1 MSIHLFELRPGAVR
15 GPRTL
20 RRRRWKPANAVS
32 GAAALAFALFA
43 GPLSA
48 QTGTISGVLTNGETG
63 EPLSNVQISLEGTG
77 LGTLTNNQGRFL
89 ILNAPAGERE
99 VVAQL
104 IGFREERRTV
114 SLGSGESALADM
126 SMYPL
131 AVELE
136 GVVVTGTA
144 IAAQKREVGNSISLV
159 TSDELLYAGAINLE
173 DALRG
178 RALGVS
184 ITGASGTAG
193 AGSDILLRGTN
204 SVNGRN
210 RPLIYVD
217 GVRMPTGTLED
228 ASGEAQEHATFL
240 GSIREE
246 DIERIE
252 IIKGPAASSLYG
264 TDASAGVIQI
274 FTKKGSP
281 GAPRWTMN
289 MQQGLQRVGHVG
301 PSLDPT
307 GLRVND
313 CTRQFNHSLEEGYH
327 FNRDESGTLIADP
340 GCPASGT
347 WLRDAHVQDY
357 SLSVRGGSEEVTY
370 YASAG
375 YGITEGVIDPNE
387 SEDVNVRANFTFSG
401 FENFQIN
408 LNNFYTRRDIAWIP
422 NGDNSEGLLYN
433 VARGDE
439 GETPDNDDSA
449 VLDLT
454 QDQTINHFNS
464 SANVDWT
471 PMDNMRHRLTF
482 GLDYSNSHYITQRP
496 WLFWNNPLG
505 TRTVDIENRRVITL
519 DYAGTY
525 LFELP
530 GNFTSTTSAGA
541 QYNQFEHLGN
551 RTDVEG
557 FIGPGAK
564 VLENAEEVT
573 NYNEDRDATEGGGFF
588 IQEQIGWRNRLF
600 VNVGLR
606 ADTHSSFG
614 REYTKDVR
622 FTMYPKAQAT
632 YTLSD
637 HEFWPSWWETF
648 RLRGAYGE
656 SGEAPP
662 ADASVTIFEASS
674 LADEN
679 NLGFIIDNLANLRVG
694 PERAK
699 EFEGG
704 FDASL
709 FDGILA
715 LNGTAYYRR
724 TFDGLINVAPAPSSG
739 EEILE
744 YRNYADRPG
753 NSAWTQLHEAAW
765 AGYYGVEIT
774 TRVFAE
780 EGLTNHPLTARSWI
794 ISGWAERMMGELFC
808 ESVFNYGPGAG
819 ALIGPN
825 DQYDPSRSVDTDSIM
840 RRSLNAMQNALTVA
854 EAAVAAGAPTPD
866 GDERIFDPVKLMF
879 AAHGGIAQAAMLMG
893 DWDLALSHAAQV
905 PDDFILYSHSH
916 PEVEDNGWFDVSFQN
931 DDFTLWNTPV
941 HRVFHDDP
949 RVPWIKCGE
958 WRSDTLRTRHG
969 SSRDIRDTGLCDRT
983 TGYGGE
989 YRAESN
995 RMPLYSSLKSETEGL
1010 LTRPGGET
1018 GEDAD
1023 FPMVRGTEMLLIR
1036 AEKALLDGNLGQFT
1050 TLVNRARA
1058 VYGMDPI
1065 EAPTSAG
1072 ALEYPN
1078 AQDDAWSILDRERY
1092 VLMHL
1097 EGRRFA
1103 DMRRW
1108 QHPYIAES
1116 HAINPRVESEN
1127 GPARV
1132 VYCMP
1137 IADIECDANADFN
1150 CPGVG

>member
-1 MSIHLFELRPGAVR
+1 MTVQSYALRPQTV
-15 GPRTL
+15 PK
-20 RRRRWKPANAVS
+20 RRWKRANAMS
-32 GAAALAFALFA
+32 GAVALASALLA

-48 QTGTISGVLTNGETG
+48 QTGTISGVLTNGESG
-63 EPLSNVQISLEGTG
+63 EPLSNVQISVEGTG

-89 ILNAPAGERE
+89 ILNVPAGDRE

-104 IGFREERRTV
+104 IGFREERHTV
-114 SLGSGESALADM
+114 SLGSGESALADI

-159 TSDELLYAGAINLE
+159 TSDELLYSGAINLE

-228 ASGEAQEHATFL
+228 ATGEAQEHATFL

-327 FNRDESGTLIADP
+327 FNRDESGSIIADP
-340 GCPASGT
+340 GCPASGS

-357 SLSVRGGSEEVTY
+357 SISVRGGSEEVTY
-370 YASAG
+370 FASAG
-375 YGITEGVIDPNE
+375 YGIAEGVIDPNA
-387 SEDVNVRANFTFSG
+387 SEDVNVRGNFTFSG

-422 NGDNSEGLLYN
+422 NGDNAEGLLYN

-439 GETPDNDDSA
+439 GETPDNNDAA

-454 QDQTINHFNS
+454 QDQVINHFNS
-464 SANVDWT
+464 SANIDWT
-471 PMDNMRHRLTF
+471 PIANMRHRLTF

-588 IQEQIGWRNRLF
+588 VQEQIGWRNRLF

-614 REYTKDVR
+614 REYTQDVR

-648 RLRGAYGE
+648 RLRTAYGE

-679 NLGFIIDNLANLRVG
+679 NLGFIIDNLANRRIG

-739 EEILE
+739 INEAIPQNVGIWDSRGIEVGLDFLVFE
-744 YRNYADRPG
+744 GFSSRVSVNANYQYNYTKMVELGDPQFEQFSFSYLNRYRKDRPIPALFG
-753 NSAWTQLHEAAW
+753 KQMCNPDEMGALPTYTDDDDCVLD
-765 AGYYGVEIT
+765 GVEI
-774 TRVFAE
+774 A
-780 EGLTNHPLTARSWI
+780 NHPDTFFYAPSRPPHEASV
-794 ISGWAERMMGELFC
+794 GFRAT
-808 ESVFNYGPGAG
+808 VFN
-819 ALIGPN
+819 
-825 DQYDPSRSVDTDSIM
+825 
-840 RRSLNAMQNALTVA
+840 
-854 EAAVAAGAPTPD
+854 
-866 GDERIFDPVKLMF
+866 
-879 AAHGGIAQAAMLMG
+879 
-893 DWDLALSHAAQV
+893 
-905 PDDFILYSHSH
+905 DFILDAFGVAQVGHWLYDDLAQELAADGLWPGCWPINDAVNAGVTAEDPSMYSMYTAKEIGRCWENESDN
-916 PEVEDNGWFDVSFQN
+916 EDWMEPADYFRLQAVS
-931 DDFTLWNTPV
+931 L
-941 HRVFHDDP
+941 
-949 RVPWIKCGE
+949 
-958 WRSDTLRTRHG
+958 S
-969 SSRDIRDTGLCDRT
+969 
-983 TGYGGE
+983 Y
-989 YRAESN
+989 
-995 RMPLYSSLKSETEGL
+995 RMPREWLPGSVTGATIQLRATNLFTWTRFSGLY
-1010 LTRPGGET
+1010 P
-1018 GEDAD
+1018 DALIS
-1023 FPMVRGTEMLLIR
+1023 PAQQTARG
-1036 AEKALLDGNLGQFT
+1036 
-1050 TLVNRARA
+1050 
-1058 VYGMDPI
+1058 
-1065 EAPTSAG
+1065 AG
-1072 ALEYPN
+1072 Y
-1078 AQDDAWSILDRERY
+1078 IL
-1092 VLMHL
+1092 
-1097 EGRRFA
+1097 
-1103 DMRRW
+1103 
-1108 QHPYIAES
+1108 P
-1116 HAINPRVESEN
+1116 
-1127 GPARV
+1127 PARQFS
-1132 VYCMP
+1132 MNLR
-1137 IADIECDANADFN
+1137 INF
-1150 CPGVG
+1150 

>member
-1 MSIHLFELRPGAVR
+1 MFELRPRTVR
-15 GPRTL
+15 K
-20 RRRRWKPANAVS
+20 RRWKPANVVS
-32 GAAALAFALFA
+32 GAAALAFALLA
-43 GPLSA
+43 CPLSA

-63 EPLSNVQISLEGTG
+63 EPLSNVQVSLELTG

-114 SLGSGESALADM
+114 SLGSGESALVDI

-246 DIERIE
+246 DIDRIE

-301 PSLDPT
+301 PSIDPT

-327 FNRDESGTLIADP
+327 FNRDESGSLIADP
-340 GCPASGT
+340 GCPSSGS
-347 WLRDAHVQDY
+347 WLRDARVQDY
-357 SLSVRGGSEEVTY
+357 SLSVRGGSEDVTY

-375 YGITEGVIDPNE
+375 YGATEGVIDPNE
-387 SEDVNVRANFTFSG
+387 SEDVNVRANFTFNG

-408 LNNFYTRRDIAWIP
+408 LNNFYTRRDITWIP
-422 NGDNSEGLLYN
+422 NGDQDEGLLYN

-454 QDQTINHFNS
+454 QDQVVNHFNS

-471 PMDNMRHRLTF
+471 PVDNMRHRLTF
-482 GLDYSNSHYITQRP
+482 GLDYSNSHFITQRP

-588 IQEQIGWRNRLF
+588 LQEQIGWRNRLF

-679 NLGFIIDNLANLRVG
+679 NLGFIINNLANLRIG

-739 EEILE
+739 IAESIPQNVGIWDSRGIEVGLDFLVFEGFSSRVSINANYQYNHTKMVELGDPQFE
-744 YRNYADRPG
+744 QFSFNYLNRYRKDRPIPALTG
-753 NSAWTQLHEAAW
+753 KQICNPDEMGALPTYTDDDDCVLD
-765 AGYYGVEIT
+765 GVEI
-774 TRVFAE
+774 A
-780 EGLTNHPLTARSWI
+780 NHPDTFFYA
-794 ISGWAERMMGELFC
+794 
-808 ESVFNYGPGAG
+808 
-819 ALIGPN
+819 
-825 DQYDPSRSVDTDSIM
+825 PSRPPHEASVGFRAT
-840 RRSLNAMQNALTVA
+840 LFN
-854 EAAVAAGAPTPD
+854 
-866 GDERIFDPVKLMF
+866 
-879 AAHGGIAQAAMLMG
+879 
-893 DWDLALSHAAQV
+893 
-905 PDDFILYSHSH
+905 DFILDAFGVAQVGHWLYDDLAQELAADGLW
-916 PEVEDNGWFDVSFQN
+916 PECWPINDAVNAGVQAEDPS
-931 DDFTLWNTPV
+931 
-941 HRVFHDDP
+941 
-949 RVPWIKCGE
+949 
-958 WRSDTLRTRHG
+958 
-969 SSRDIRDTGLCDRT
+969 
-983 TGYGGE
+983 
-989 YRAESN
+989 
-995 RMPLYSSLKSETEGL
+995 LYSMYTAKEIGRCWENESTMRTGWSQ
-1010 LTRPGGET
+1010 LTTSGSRP
-1018 GEDAD
+1018 
-1023 FPMVRGTEMLLIR
+1023 
-1036 AEKALLDGNLGQFT
+1036 
-1050 TLVNRARA
+1050 
-1058 VYGMDPI
+1058 
-1065 EAPTSAG
+1065 
-1072 ALEYPN
+1072 
-1078 AQDDAWSILDRERY
+1078 
-1092 VLMHL
+1092 
-1097 EGRRFA
+1097 
-1103 DMRRW
+1103 
-1108 QHPYIAES
+1108 
-1116 HAINPRVESEN
+1116 
-1127 GPARV
+1127 
-1132 VYCMP
+1132 
-1137 IADIECDANADFN
+1137 
-1150 CPGVG
+1150 

>member
-1 MSIHLFELRPGAVR
+1 MTVQSYALRPKTV
-15 GPRTL
+15 PK
-20 RRRRWKPANAVS
+20 RRWKRANAMS
-32 GAAALAFALFA
+32 GAVALAFALLA

-63 EPLSNVQISLEGTG
+63 EPLSNVQISVEGTG

-89 ILNAPAGERE
+89 ILNVPAGDRE

-104 IGFREERRTV
+104 IGFREERHTV
-114 SLGSGESALADM
+114 SLGSGESALADI

-159 TSDELLYAGAINLE
+159 TSDELLYSGAINLE

-228 ASGEAQEHATFL
+228 GVGEAQEHATFL

-281 GAPRWTMN
+281 GEPRWTMN

-301 PSLDPT
+301 PNLDPT

-327 FNRDESGTLIADP
+327 FNRDESGSLIGDP
-340 GCPASGT
+340 GCPASGS
-347 WLRDAHVQDY
+347 WLRDARVQDY
-357 SLSVRGGSEEVTY
+357 SLSVRGGSEDVTY
-370 YASAG
+370 FASAG
-375 YGITEGVIDPNE
+375 YGATEGVIDPNE
-387 SEDVNVRANFTFSG
+387 SEDVNVRANFTFNG

-422 NGDNSEGLLYN
+422 NGDQLEGLLYN

-439 GETPDNDDSA
+439 GETPDNNDAA
-449 VLDLT
+449 VLDMT
-454 QDQTINHFNS
+454 QDQVINHFNS
-464 SANVDWT
+464 SANIDWT
-471 PMDNMRHRLTF
+471 PVDNMRHRLTF

-588 IQEQIGWRNRLF
+588 VQEQIGWRNRLF

-614 REYTKDVR
+614 REYTQDVR

-679 NLGFIIDNLANLRVG
+679 NLGFIIDNLANRRIG

-739 EEILE
+739 INEAIPQNVGIWDSRGIEVGLDFLVFE
-744 YRNYADRPG
+744 GFSSRVSVNANYQYNHTRMVELGDPQFEQFSFSYLNRYRKDRPIPALFG
-753 NSAWTQLHEAAW
+753 KQMCNPDEMGALPTYTDDDDCVLDSVEIANHPDTFFYAPSRPPHEASVGFRA
-765 AGYYGVEIT
+765 T
-774 TRVFAE
+774 
-780 EGLTNHPLTARSWI
+780 
-794 ISGWAERMMGELFC
+794 
-808 ESVFNYGPGAG
+808 VFNDF
-819 ALIGPN
+819 I
-825 DQYDPSRSVDTDSIM
+825 VD
-840 RRSLNAMQNALTVA
+840 A
-854 EAAVAAGAPTPD
+854 
-866 GDERIFDPVKLMF
+866 F
-879 AAHGGIAQAAMLMG
+879 GIAQVGHWLY
-893 DWDLALSHAAQV
+893 DDLAQELAADGLWPECWPINDAVNAGVTAEDPSMYSMYTAKEIGRCWENESDNEDWMEPADYFRLQAVSLS
-905 PDDFILYSHSH
+905 Y
-916 PEVEDNGWFDVSFQN
+916 
-931 DDFTLWNTPV
+931 
-941 HRVFHDDP
+941 
-949 RVPWIKCGE
+949 
-958 WRSDTLRTRHG
+958 
-969 SSRDIRDTGLCDRT
+969 
-983 TGYGGE
+983 
-989 YRAESN
+989 
-995 RMPLYSSLKSETEGL
+995 RMPREWL
-1010 LTRPGGET
+1010 PGGVT
-1018 GEDAD
+1018 GATIQLRATNLFTWTRFSGLYPDA
-1023 FPMVRGTEMLLIR
+1023 LIR
-1036 AEKALLDGNLGQFT
+1036 PAQQT
-1050 TLVNRARA
+1050 AR
-1058 VYGMDPI
+1058 G
-1065 EAPTSAG
+1065 AG
-1072 ALEYPN
+1072 Y
-1078 AQDDAWSILDRERY
+1078 IL
-1092 VLMHL
+1092 
-1097 EGRRFA
+1097 
-1103 DMRRW
+1103 
-1108 QHPYIAES
+1108 P
-1116 HAINPRVESEN
+1116 
-1127 GPARV
+1127 PARQFSMNLRV
-1132 VYCMP
+1132 
-1137 IADIECDANADFN
+1137 NF
-1150 CPGVG
+1150 

>member
-1 MSIHLFELRPGAVR
+1 MSIHLFEL
-15 GPRTL
+15 GPRTV
-20 RRRRWKPANAVS
+20 RRRPWKPANAIS
-32 GAAALAFALFA
+32 GAAALAFALLA

-77 LGTLTNNQGRFL
+77 MGTLTNNQGRFL

-114 SLGSGESALADM
+114 SLGSGESSLVDI

-313 CTRQFNHSLEEGYH
+313 CTRQFNHSLDEGYH
-327 FNRDESGTLIADP
+327 FNRDEAGALIADP
-340 GCPASGT
+340 GCPASGS

-357 SLSVRGGSEEVTY
+357 ALSVRGGSEEVTY

-422 NGDNSEGLLYN
+422 NGDNDEGLLYN

-471 PMDNMRHRLTF
+471 PVDNMRHRLTF

-662 ADASVTIFEASS
+662 AEASVTIFEASS

-739 EEILE
+739 INENIPQNVGIWDSRGIEVGMDFLVFEGFSSRVSINANYQYNHTRMVELGNPQFE
-744 YRNYADRPG
+744 QFSFSYLNRYRPDRAIPALIG
-753 NSAWTQLHEAAW
+753 KMMCNPDEMGALPTYTDDDDCVLN
-765 AGYYGVEIT
+765 GVEIS
-774 TRVFAE
+774 
-780 EGLTNHPLTARSWI
+780 NHPDTFFYA
-794 ISGWAERMMGELFC
+794 
-808 ESVFNYGPGAG
+808 
-819 ALIGPN
+819 
-825 DQYDPSRSVDTDSIM
+825 PSRPPHEASVGFRAT
-840 RRSLNAMQNALTVA
+840 LFN
-854 EAAVAAGAPTPD
+854 
-866 GDERIFDPVKLMF
+866 
-879 AAHGGIAQAAMLMG
+879 
-893 DWDLALSHAAQV
+893 
-905 PDDFILYSHSH
+905 DFILDAFGVAQVGHWLYDDLAQELAVDGLWPECWPINDAVNAGVQAEDPSLYSMYTAKEIGRCWENESDN
-916 PEVEDNGWFDVSFQN
+916 EDWMEPADYFRLQAVS
-931 DDFTLWNTPV
+931 L
-941 HRVFHDDP
+941 
-949 RVPWIKCGE
+949 
-958 WRSDTLRTRHG
+958 S
-969 SSRDIRDTGLCDRT
+969 
-983 TGYGGE
+983 Y
-989 YRAESN
+989 
-995 RMPLYSSLKSETEGL
+995 RMPREWL
-1010 LTRPGGET
+1010 PGGLT
-1018 GEDAD
+1018 GATIQLRATNLFTWTRFSGLYPDA
-1023 FPMVRGTEMLLIR
+1023 LIR
-1036 AEKALLDGNLGQFT
+1036 PAQQTARGNG
-1050 TLVNRARA
+1050 
-1058 VYGMDPI
+1058 Y
-1065 EAPTSAG
+1065 
-1072 ALEYPN
+1072 
-1078 AQDDAWSILDRERY
+1078 IL
-1092 VLMHL
+1092 
-1097 EGRRFA
+1097 
-1103 DMRRW
+1103 
-1108 QHPYIAES
+1108 P
-1116 HAINPRVESEN
+1116 
-1127 GPARV
+1127 PARQFSMNLRV
-1132 VYCMP
+1132 
-1137 IADIECDANADFN
+1137 NF
-1150 CPGVG
+1150 

>member
-1 MSIHLFELRPGAVR
+1 MSIYLFELRPRTVR
-15 GPRTL
+15 K
-20 RRRRWKPANAVS
+20 RRWKPANVVS
-32 GAAALAFALFA
+32 GAAALAFALLA
-43 GPLSA
+43 CPLSA

-63 EPLSNVQISLEGTG
+63 EPLSNVQVSLELTG

-114 SLGSGESALADM
+114 SLGSGESALVDI

-246 DIERIE
+246 DIDRIE

-301 PSLDPT
+301 PSIDPT

-327 FNRDESGTLIADP
+327 FNRDESGSLIADP
-340 GCPASGT
+340 GCPSSGS
-347 WLRDAHVQDY
+347 WLRDARVQDY
-357 SLSVRGGSEEVTY
+357 SLSVRGGSEDVTY

-375 YGITEGVIDPNE
+375 YGATEGVIDPNE
-387 SEDVNVRANFTFSG
+387 SEDVNVRANFTFNG

-408 LNNFYTRRDIAWIP
+408 LNNFYTRRDITWIP
-422 NGDNSEGLLYN
+422 NGDQDEGLLYN

-454 QDQTINHFNS
+454 QDQVVNHFNS

-471 PMDNMRHRLTF
+471 PVDNMRHRLTF
-482 GLDYSNSHYITQRP
+482 GLDYSNSHFITQRP

-588 IQEQIGWRNRLF
+588 LQEQIGWRNRLF

-679 NLGFIIDNLANLRVG
+679 NLGFIINNLANLRIG

-739 EEILE
+739 IAESIPQNVGIWDSRGIEVGLDFLVFEGFSSRVSINANYQYNHTKMVELGDPQFE
-744 YRNYADRPG
+744 QFSFNYLNRYRKDRPIPALTG
-753 NSAWTQLHEAAW
+753 KQICNPDEMGALPTYTDDDDCVLD
-765 AGYYGVEIT
+765 GVEI
-774 TRVFAE
+774 A
-780 EGLTNHPLTARSWI
+780 NHPDTFFYA
-794 ISGWAERMMGELFC
+794 
-808 ESVFNYGPGAG
+808 
-819 ALIGPN
+819 
-825 DQYDPSRSVDTDSIM
+825 PSRPPHEASVGFRAT
-840 RRSLNAMQNALTVA
+840 LFN
-854 EAAVAAGAPTPD
+854 
-866 GDERIFDPVKLMF
+866 
-879 AAHGGIAQAAMLMG
+879 
-893 DWDLALSHAAQV
+893 
-905 PDDFILYSHSH
+905 DFILDAFGVAQVGHWLYDDLAQELAADGLW
-916 PEVEDNGWFDVSFQN
+916 PECWPINDAVNAGVQAEDPS
-931 DDFTLWNTPV
+931 
-941 HRVFHDDP
+941 
-949 RVPWIKCGE
+949 
-958 WRSDTLRTRHG
+958 
-969 SSRDIRDTGLCDRT
+969 
-983 TGYGGE
+983 
-989 YRAESN
+989 
-995 RMPLYSSLKSETEGL
+995 LYSMYTAKEIGRCWENESTMRTGWSQ
-1010 LTRPGGET
+1010 LTTSGSRP
-1018 GEDAD
+1018 
-1023 FPMVRGTEMLLIR
+1023 
-1036 AEKALLDGNLGQFT
+1036 
-1050 TLVNRARA
+1050 
-1058 VYGMDPI
+1058 
-1065 EAPTSAG
+1065 
-1072 ALEYPN
+1072 
-1078 AQDDAWSILDRERY
+1078 
-1092 VLMHL
+1092 
-1097 EGRRFA
+1097 
-1103 DMRRW
+1103 
-1108 QHPYIAES
+1108 
-1116 HAINPRVESEN
+1116 
-1127 GPARV
+1127 
-1132 VYCMP
+1132 
-1137 IADIECDANADFN
+1137 
-1150 CPGVG
+1150 

>member
-1 MSIHLFELRPGAVR
+1 MSANIFEIR
-15 GPRTL
+15 PRTVWK
-20 RRRRWKPANAVS
+20 RRWKPANAIS
-32 GAAALAFALFA
+32 GAAALAFALLA
-43 GPLSA
+43 GSLSA

-89 ILNAPAGERE
+89 LLNAPAGERE

-114 SLGSGESALADM
+114 SLGSGESSLVDIA
-126 SMYPL
+126 MYPL

-159 TSDELLYAGAINLE
+159 TSDELLYSGAINLE

-228 ASGEAQEHATFL
+228 ATGESQEHATFL

-289 MQQGLQRVGHVG
+289 MQQGLQRIGHVG

-313 CTRQFNHSLEEGYH
+313 CTRQFTHSLEEGYH
-327 FNRDESGTLIADP
+327 FNRDESGALVADP
-340 GCPASGT
+340 GCPAGGS

-370 YASAG
+370 FASAG

-464 SANVDWT
+464 SANIDWT

-482 GLDYSNSHYITQRP
+482 GLDYSNSHFITQRP

-648 RLRGAYGE
+648 RLRTAYGE

-679 NLGFIIDNLANLRVG
+679 NLGFIVDNLANLRVG

-699 EFEGG
+699 EIEGG

-709 FDGILA
+709 FGGILA

-739 EEILE
+739 INELIPQNVGIWDSRGIEVGLDFLVFE
-744 YRNYADRPG
+744 GFSSRVSVNANYQYNLTKMVELGNPQFEQFSFNYLNRYRKDRPIPALTG
-753 NSAWTQLHEAAW
+753 KQICNPDAMGALPIYTDDDDCVLD
-765 AGYYGVEIT
+765 GVEI
-774 TRVFAE
+774 A
-780 EGLTNHPLTARSWI
+780 NHPDTFFYA
-794 ISGWAERMMGELFC
+794 
-808 ESVFNYGPGAG
+808 
-819 ALIGPN
+819 
-825 DQYDPSRSVDTDSIM
+825 PSRPPHEASVGFRAT
-840 RRSLNAMQNALTVA
+840 L
-854 EAAVAAGAPTPD
+854 
-866 GDERIFDPVKLMF
+866 F
-879 AAHGGIAQAAMLMG
+879 
-893 DWDLALSHAAQV
+893 
-905 PDDFILYSHSH
+905 DDFILDAFGVAQVGHWLYDDMAQELAADGLWPECWPINDAVNAGVAAEDPSMYSMY
-916 PEVEDNGWFDVSFQN
+916 
-931 DDFTLWNTPV
+931 TA
-941 HRVFHDDP
+941 
-949 RVPWIKCGE
+949 
-958 WRSDTLRTRHG
+958 
-969 SSRDIRDTGLCDRT
+969 RDIGRCW
-983 TGYGGE
+983 E
-989 YRAESN
+989 NESDN
-995 RMPLYSSLKSETEGL
+995 EDWMEPADYFRLQAVSLSYRMPREWLPGGFTGATIQLRATNLFTWTRFSGLYPDGL
-1010 LTRPGGET
+1010 LRPAQQT
-1018 GEDAD
+1018 A
-1023 FPMVRGTEMLLIR
+1023 RGN
-1036 AEKALLDGNLGQFT
+1036 G
-1050 TLVNRARA
+1050 
-1058 VYGMDPI
+1058 Y
-1065 EAPTSAG
+1065 
-1072 ALEYPN
+1072 
-1078 AQDDAWSILDRERY
+1078 IL
-1092 VLMHL
+1092 
-1097 EGRRFA
+1097 
-1103 DMRRW
+1103 
-1108 QHPYIAES
+1108 P
-1116 HAINPRVESEN
+1116 
-1127 GPARV
+1127 PARQFSMNLRV
-1132 VYCMP
+1132 
-1137 IADIECDANADFN
+1137 NF
-1150 CPGVG
+1150 

>member
-20 RRRRWKPANAVS
+20 RRRRWKPANAIS
-32 GAAALAFALFA
+32 GAAALAFALLA

-77 LGTLTNNQGRFL
+77 MGTLTNNQGRFL

-387 SEDVNVRANFTFSG
+387 SEDVNVRANFAFSG
-401 FENFQIN
+401 FENVQIN

-739 EEILE
+739 INEAIPQNVGIWDSRGIEVGLDFLVFEGFSSRVSINANYQYNLTKMVE
-744 YRNYADRPG
+744 LGNPQFEQFSFSYLNRYRKDRPIPALTG
-753 NSAWTQLHEAAW
+753 KQMCNPDEMGALPTYTDDDDCVLN
-765 AGYYGVEIT
+765 GVEI
-774 TRVFAE
+774 R
-780 EGLTNHPLTARSWI
+780 NHPDTFFYA
-794 ISGWAERMMGELFC
+794 
-808 ESVFNYGPGAG
+808 
-819 ALIGPN
+819 
-825 DQYDPSRSVDTDSIM
+825 PSRPPHEASVGFRAT
-840 RRSLNAMQNALTVA
+840 LFN
-854 EAAVAAGAPTPD
+854 
-866 GDERIFDPVKLMF
+866 
-879 AAHGGIAQAAMLMG
+879 
-893 DWDLALSHAAQV
+893 
-905 PDDFILYSHSH
+905 DFILDAFGVAQVGHWLYDDLAQELAADGLWPECWPINDAVNAGVQAEDPSLYSMYTAKEIGRCWENESDN
-916 PEVEDNGWFDVSFQN
+916 EDWMEPADYFRLQAVS
-931 DDFTLWNTPV
+931 L
-941 HRVFHDDP
+941 
-949 RVPWIKCGE
+949 
-958 WRSDTLRTRHG
+958 S
-969 SSRDIRDTGLCDRT
+969 
-983 TGYGGE
+983 Y
-989 YRAESN
+989 
-995 RMPLYSSLKSETEGL
+995 RMPRDWL
-1010 LTRPGGET
+1010 PGGFT
-1018 GEDAD
+1018 GATIQLRATNLFTWTRFSGLYPDA
-1023 FPMVRGTEMLLIR
+1023 LIR
-1036 AEKALLDGNLGQFT
+1036 PAQQT
-1050 TLVNRARA
+1050 AR
-1058 VYGMDPI
+1058 G
-1065 EAPTSAG
+1065 AG
-1072 ALEYPN
+1072 Y
-1078 AQDDAWSILDRERY
+1078 IL
-1092 VLMHL
+1092 
-1097 EGRRFA
+1097 
-1103 DMRRW
+1103 
-1108 QHPYIAES
+1108 P
-1116 HAINPRVESEN
+1116 
-1127 GPARV
+1127 PARQFSMNLRV
-1132 VYCMP
+1132 
-1137 IADIECDANADFN
+1137 NF
-1150 CPGVG
+1150 

>member
-1 MSIHLFELRPGAVR
+1 MSIHLYKRRPGTVR
-15 GPRTL
+15 K
-20 RRRRWKPANAVS
+20 RRCRPANAVS
-32 GAAALAFALFA
+32 GAAALAFALIA

-301 PSLDPT
+301 PSIDPT

-313 CTRQFNHSLEEGYH
+313 CTRQFNHSIEEGYH
-327 FNRDESGTLIADP
+327 FNRDESGSLIADP
-340 GCPASGT
+340 GCPASGS
-347 WLRDAHVQDY
+347 WLRDARVQDY
-357 SLSVRGGSEEVTY
+357 SLSVRGGSEDVTY

-375 YGITEGVIDPNE
+375 YGATEGVIDPNE
-387 SEDVNVRANFTFSG
+387 SEDVNVRANFTFNG

-408 LNNFYTRRDIAWIP
+408 LNNFYTRRDITWIP
-422 NGDNSEGLLYN
+422 NGDQDEGLLYN

-454 QDQTINHFNS
+454 QDQVVNHFNS

-482 GLDYSNSHYITQRP
+482 GLDYSNSHFITQRP

-588 IQEQIGWRNRLF
+588 LQEQIGWRNRLF

-622 FTMYPKAQAT
+622 FTTYPKAQAT

-662 ADASVTIFEASS
+662 ASASVTIFEASS

-679 NLGFIIDNLANLRVG
+679 NLGFIINNLANLRIG

-739 EEILE
+739 IAESIPQNVGIWDSRGIEVGLDFLVFE
-744 YRNYADRPG
+744 GFSSRVSVNANYQYNHTKMVELGDPQFEQFSFNYLNRFRQGRPIPALTG
-753 NSAWTQLHEAAW
+753 KQICNPDEMGALPTYTDDDDCVLD
-765 AGYYGVEIT
+765 GVEI
-774 TRVFAE
+774 A
-780 EGLTNHPLTARSWI
+780 NHPDTFFYA
-794 ISGWAERMMGELFC
+794 
-808 ESVFNYGPGAG
+808 
-819 ALIGPN
+819 
-825 DQYDPSRSVDTDSIM
+825 PSRPPHEASVGFRAT
-840 RRSLNAMQNALTVA
+840 L
-854 EAAVAAGAPTPD
+854 
-866 GDERIFDPVKLMF
+866 F
-879 AAHGGIAQAAMLMG
+879 
-893 DWDLALSHAAQV
+893 
-905 PDDFILYSHSH
+905 DDFILDAFGVAQVGHWLYDDLAQELAADGLW
-916 PEVEDNGWFDVSFQN
+916 PECWPINDAVNAGVAVEDPSLYSMYTAKEIGRCWENESDNEDWMEPADYFRLQAVS
-931 DDFTLWNTPV
+931 L
-941 HRVFHDDP
+941 
-949 RVPWIKCGE
+949 
-958 WRSDTLRTRHG
+958 S
-969 SSRDIRDTGLCDRT
+969 
-983 TGYGGE
+983 Y
-989 YRAESN
+989 
-995 RMPLYSSLKSETEGL
+995 RMPREWL
-1010 LTRPGGET
+1010 PGGFT
-1018 GEDAD
+1018 GATIQLRATNLFTWTRFSGLYPDA
-1023 FPMVRGTEMLLIR
+1023 LIR
-1036 AEKALLDGNLGQFT
+1036 PAQQTARGNG
-1050 TLVNRARA
+1050 
-1058 VYGMDPI
+1058 Y
-1065 EAPTSAG
+1065 
-1072 ALEYPN
+1072 
-1078 AQDDAWSILDRERY
+1078 IL
-1092 VLMHL
+1092 
-1097 EGRRFA
+1097 
-1103 DMRRW
+1103 
-1108 QHPYIAES
+1108 P
-1116 HAINPRVESEN
+1116 
-1127 GPARV
+1127 PARQFSMNLRV
-1132 VYCMP
+1132 
-1137 IADIECDANADFN
+1137 NF
-1150 CPGVG
+1150 

>member
-1 MSIHLFELRPGAVR
+1 MCVHSFAMRPRPAPG
-15 GPRTL
+15 
-20 RRRRWKPANAVS
+20 RRCNPANVLS
-32 GAAALAFALFA
+32 GAAALAAALLA

-114 SLGSGESALADM
+114 SLGSGESSLVDI

-159 TSDELLYAGAINLE
+159 TSDELLYSGAINLE

-228 ASGEAQEHATFL
+228 ATGEAQEHATFL

-313 CTRQFNHSLEEGYH
+313 CTRQFTHSLEEGYH
-327 FNRDESGTLIADP
+327 FNRDESGSLIPDP
-340 GCPASGT
+340 GCPASGS

-370 YASAG
+370 FASAG
-375 YGITEGVIDPNE
+375 YGVTEGVIDPNA

-464 SANVDWT
+464 SANIDWT
-471 PMDNMRHRLTF
+471 PLDNMRHRLTF
-482 GLDYSNSHYITQRP
+482 GLDYSNSHFITQRP

-588 IQEQIGWRNRLF
+588 LQEQIGWRNRLF

-614 REYTKDVR
+614 REYTRDVR

-679 NLGFIIDNLANLRVG
+679 NLGFIINNLANLRIG

-739 EEILE
+739 IAESIPQNVGIWDSRGIEVGLDFLVFE
-744 YRNYADRPG
+744 GFSSRVSVNANYQYNHTRMVELGDPQFEQFSFNYLNSYRKDRPIPALTG
-753 NSAWTQLHEAAW
+753 KQMCNPDEMGALPIYTDDDDCILD
-765 AGYYGVEIT
+765 GVEI
-774 TRVFAE
+774 A
-780 EGLTNHPLTARSWI
+780 NHPDTFFYA
-794 ISGWAERMMGELFC
+794 
-808 ESVFNYGPGAG
+808 
-819 ALIGPN
+819 
-825 DQYDPSRSVDTDSIM
+825 PSRPPHEASVGFRAT
-840 RRSLNAMQNALTVA
+840 L
-854 EAAVAAGAPTPD
+854 
-866 GDERIFDPVKLMF
+866 F
-879 AAHGGIAQAAMLMG
+879 
-893 DWDLALSHAAQV
+893 
-905 PDDFILYSHSH
+905 DDFILDAFGVAQVGHWLYDDMAQELAADGLWPECWPINDAVNAGVAAEDPSLYSMYTAKEIGRCWENESDN
-916 PEVEDNGWFDVSFQN
+916 EDWMEPADYLRLQAVS
-931 DDFTLWNTPV
+931 L
-941 HRVFHDDP
+941 
-949 RVPWIKCGE
+949 
-958 WRSDTLRTRHG
+958 S
-969 SSRDIRDTGLCDRT
+969 
-983 TGYGGE
+983 Y
-989 YRAESN
+989 
-995 RMPLYSSLKSETEGL
+995 RMPREWLPGGLTGATIQLRATNLFTWTRFSGLYPDGL
-1010 LTRPGGET
+1010 LRPAQQT
-1018 GEDAD
+1018 A
-1023 FPMVRGTEMLLIR
+1023 RGN
-1036 AEKALLDGNLGQFT
+1036 G
-1050 TLVNRARA
+1050 
-1058 VYGMDPI
+1058 Y
-1065 EAPTSAG
+1065 
-1072 ALEYPN
+1072 
-1078 AQDDAWSILDRERY
+1078 IL
-1092 VLMHL
+1092 
-1097 EGRRFA
+1097 
-1103 DMRRW
+1103 
-1108 QHPYIAES
+1108 P
-1116 HAINPRVESEN
+1116 
-1127 GPARV
+1127 PARQLSMNLRV
-1132 VYCMP
+1132 
-1137 IADIECDANADFN
+1137 NF
-1150 CPGVG
+1150 